1 MSDFD
6 NAIDALKKL
15 DEGNMMAA
23 YLTAMAEKYPE
34 RKLIRKYARS
44 NLST

>member
-6 NAIDALKKL
+6 NAIEALKKL
-15 DEGNMMAA
+15 DEGSMMAA
-23 YLTAMAEKYPE
+23 YLAAMAEKYPG
-34 RKLIRKYARS
+34 RKLIRKYARC